1 MLIPIL
7 CIVASVGLAG
17 FIGLIFWAIEA
28 AGAMTFPFMTAV
40 LVMAW
45 ILGIVFTMSVN
56 WLKESYDDY
65 KFEKALK
72 KGFEK

>member
-17 FIGLIFWAIEA
+17 FIGLIFWAIESLS
-28 AGAMTFPFMTAV
+28 AMTFPFMVAV
-40 LVMAW
+40 LVMVW
-45 ILGIVFTMSVN
+45 MLGVAFTMSVN

>member
-17 FIGLIFWAIEA
+17 FIGLIFCAVESF
-28 AGAMTFPFMTAV
+28 GVMPFPFMVAV
-40 LVMAW
+40 LAMIW
-45 ILGIVFTMSVN
+45 LLGIAFTMSAN

>member
-7 CIVASVGLAG
+7 CIVASVGLIG
-17 FIGLIFWAIEA
+17 FVGLILWAIEIS
-28 AGAMTFPFMTAV
+28 GAMTLPFMAAA

-45 ILGIVFTMSVN
+45 ILGMVFTMSVN

-72 KGFEK
+72 KGFKK